1 MAGGKQTP
9 RQRMI
14 NILYLVLLGLIA
26 LNVPDNLLD
35 AFKKITDSLTN
46 SSKNVQSGITTTFTT
61 FEKTS
66 LKDQHDRALPWYNKA
81 LKAKEYADKLND
93 DVEKIKQDLISNTG
107 GVDEKTQDYK
117 GRDNMDVSFNQL
129 ISNGKATE
137 LKKEIVATRTS
148 LINLLDP
155 KDQNGVDLSLSADD
169 PKNPKE
175 GKDTWELANF
185 SEGIPMGAVITT
197 LTKVQSDTKNSESE
211 VVKKLL
217 SKVDQAVVNLDQF
230 NAVAV
235 APSSY
240 VLVGQPY
247 TAQVFLTA
255 SDSKS
260 KPNIT
265 VGGSPL
271 TVENGQGKYVGS
283 TSSEG
288 VKTWEAVINVKQA
301 DGTMKQYKTGTQTY
315 QVAKPSAVVSPDK
328 MNVLYIGVDNP
339 LSVSAPGIPLE
350 DLHVSI
356 SGSGGAL
363 TGSKGHYQA
372 RVSSIGDA
380 KVSISAEL
388 NQPGGKGKTNVT
400 LGSQPFRVKRIPD
413 PVAQFA
419 GKSSGSTSAVNIRA
433 QDRIFAFLAN
443 FEFEAKFT
451 ITRFTLY
458 IRKPRQDY
466 IIKKGTGNELNAEMK
481 AAMATVSPGTEIIF
495 DDITAVG
502 PDGAVR
508 GLLPVRLFAN

>member
-46 SSKNVQSGITTTFTT
+46 STKNVQSGISTTFTT

-66 LKDQHDRALPWYNKA
+66 LKEQHERALPWYNKA

-93 DVEKIKQDLISNTG
+93 DVEKIKEQLISNTG
-107 GVDEKTQDYK
+107 GIDPKTEDFK

-137 LKKEIVATRTS
+137 LRKEINSTREN

-155 KDQNGVDLSLSADD
+155 KDRNGIDLSLTAEN

-185 SEGIPMGAVITT
+185 AEGIPMGAVITT
-197 LTKVQSDTKNSESE
+197 LTKIQSDTKNSESE

-240 VLVGQPY
+240 VIVGQPY

-255 SDSKS
+255 SDSHS
-260 KPNIT
+260 KPDIT

-271 TVENGQGKYVGS
+271 PIENGQGKYVGS

-288 VKTWEAVINVKQA
+288 IKTWVGTIRVKQT
-301 DGTMKQYKTGTQTY
+301 DGTIKTYSTPVQTY

-328 MNVLYIGVDNP
+328 MNVLYIGVPNP

-350 DLHVSI
+350 KLHVSI
-356 SGSGGAL
+356 SSGSL
-363 TGSKGHYQA
+363 SGSKGKYEA
-372 RVSSIGDA
+372 RVSSPGETR
-380 KVSISAEL
+380 VTISAEVA
-388 NQPGGKGKTNVT
+388 PGKTQT
-400 LGSQPFRVKRIPD
+400 LSSQSFRVKRIPD
-413 PVAQFA
+413 PIARFA
-419 GKSSGSTSAVNIRA
+419 GKSNGTTSAVNLRS
-433 QDRIFAFLAN
+433 QDRVFAILDN
-443 FEFEAKFT
+443 FEFDAKFT
-451 ITRFTLY
+451 ITRFTLL
-458 IRKPRQDY
+458 IQKPRQDV
-466 IIKKGTGNELNAEMK
+466 IIIKGTGNELNGAMK
-481 AAMATVSPGTEIIF
+481 AAMATISPGTRVWF
-495 DDITAVG
+495 DDITATG
-502 PDGAVR
+502 PDGGIR
-508 GLLPVRLFAN
+508 GLQPIILTAN

>member
-46 SSKNVQSGITTTFTT
+46 SSKNVESGISTTITT

-81 LKAKEYADKLND
+81 LKAREYADKLNS
-93 DVEKIKQDLISNTG
+93 DVEAIKQQLITNTG
-107 GVDEKTQDYK
+107 GIDEKSQDYK

-137 LKKEIVATRTS
+137 LKKEIISTRANLLS
-148 LINLLDP
+148 LLDP

-211 VVKKLL
+211 IVKKLL

-235 APSSY
+235 APTSY
-240 VLVGQPY
+240 VLVGQQY

-260 KPNIT
+260 KPDIS

-271 TVENGQGKYVGS
+271 PTENGQGKYVGS
-283 TSSEG
+283 TSTEG
-288 VKTWEAVINVKQA
+288 IKTWTGTIKVKQT
-301 DGTMKQYKTGTQTY
+301 DGTIKTYQTPVQTY

-328 MNVLYIGVDNP
+328 MNVLYIGVPNP
-339 LSVSAPGIPLE
+339 LSISAPGIARE
-350 DLHVSI
+350 QLHVSMTN
-356 SGSGGAL
+356 GNL
-363 TGSKGHYQA
+363 TQVSPGHFE
-372 RVSSIGDA
+372 A
-380 KVSISAEL
+380 KVSTIGEAKVTIMGEL
-388 NQPGGKGKTNVT
+388 EKGKPQVVLGTT
-400 LGSQPFRVKRIPD
+400 LFRVKRIPD
-413 PVAQFA
+413 PIAQFA
-419 GKSSGSTSAVNIRA
+419 GKSSGQTSAVNLRA
-433 QDRIFAFLAN
+433 QDRVFAFLAD
-443 FEFEAKFT
+443 FEFDAKFT
-451 ITRFTLY
+451 VTRFTLL
-458 IRKPRQDY
+458 IQKPRQDVSTFQA
-466 IIKKGTGNELNAEMK
+466 TGNDLNAQMK
-481 AAMATVSPGTEIIF
+481 AAMATITPGTRVWF
-495 DDITAVG
+495 DNITAVG
-502 PDGAVR
+502 PDGATR
-508 GLLPVRLFAN
+508 GLQPIILTAN

>member
-66 LKDQHDRALPWYNKA
+66 LKEQHERALPWYNKA
-81 LKAKEYADKLND
+81 VQAREYADKLND
-93 DVEKIKQDLISNTG
+93 DVEKIKQDLITNTG
-107 GVDEKTQDYK
+107 GIDPKTEDYK
-117 GRDNMDVSFNQL
+117 GRDNMDVSFNRL
-129 ISNGKATE
+129 IANSKATE
-137 LKKEIVATRTS
+137 LKKEIVETRQK
-148 LINLLDP
+148 LLGLLDP
-155 KDQNGVDLSLSADD
+155 KDQTGVDLSLSADD

-175 GKDTWELANF
+175 GKNTWELANF
-185 SEGIPMGAVITT
+185 AEGIPMGAVITT
-197 LTKVQSDTKNSESE
+197 LTKIQSDTKNSESE

-255 SDSKS
+255 SDSHS
-260 KPNIT
+260 KPDIT
-265 VGGSPL
+265 VGGSQLPI
-271 TVENGQGKYVGS
+271 ENGQGKYVGS

-288 VKTWEAVINVKQA
+288 IKTWVGTIRVKQT
-301 DGTMKQYKTGTQTY
+301 DGTIKTYNTPTQTY

-328 MNVLYIGVDNP
+328 MNVLYIGVENP
-339 LSVSAPGIPLE
+339 LSVSAPGIPA
-350 DLHVSI
+350 DKMHVSI
-356 SGSGGAL
+356 SSGSL
-363 TGSKGHYQA
+363 SQSSPGHYA
-372 RVSSIGDA
+372 AKVSTIGDA
-380 KVSISAEL
+380 KVTISAEL
-388 NQPGGKGKTNVT
+388 EKGKSQVMGTT
-400 LGSQPFRVKRIPD
+400 LFRVKRIPD
-413 PVAQFA
+413 PIARFA
-419 GKSSGSTSAVNIRA
+419 GKSSGSTPAVNIRS
-433 QDRIFAFLAN
+433 QDRVFAILDN
-443 FEFEAKFT
+443 FEFDAKFT
-451 ITRFTLY
+451 VTRFTLF
-458 IRKPRQDY
+458 IQKPRQDF

-481 AAMATVSPGTEIIF
+481 AAMSTVTPGTKVIF

-502 PDGAVR
+502 PDGGIR
-508 GLLPVRLFAN
+508 GLQPIILTAN